1 MKKELEIDL
10 PENLPTTKEE
20 LFCFSFNF
28 ENLVKTIDYLHK
40 YNLALFSKIQN
51 LNERMIKCE
60 ELAVE
65 FPNLKKLTEDNQSK
79 LNETENK
86 LKETENKMNEAQN
99 KINETDNKI
108 KELTE
113 KTEANKSNI
122 EKNTELIT
130 NNKKNIEFIL
140 LQNANDN
147 DEYNFNDE
155 NLEEYIKSNKDNP
168 NINIEEVKKKMTE
181 HSSKGKN
188 KDFESLNNKINV
200 IGEKVKE
207 IQLLMNLT
215 DNGDKNL
222 SNLINSINENE
233 DISNQID
240 LKDFQD
246 KGGDTKL
253 FKLVMAQVEKNRK
266 HFQEMLDKY
275 NNDLNE
281 YKKDFKAFHQ
291 IYGDSTEK
299 VEHVQIKGMDDV
311 TKNIDLLFSKV
322 NQMPKK
328 SDLENIK
335 SELNSKIQ
343 RINERLKD
351 GKNLNIKEEENEESH
366 HHHHHHHKNSD
377 GKEEALDDYD
387 QNEMNVNRNINDLIS
402 DLLKS
407 EGKNI
412 DISKNKHFIELLKL
426 NKQNSKELTKNARNY
441 FDLKALISSSQNQ
454 QDLDL
459 LKTELSDI
467 KIDYDVFKKK
477 LQNVIKILGDF
488 DYKKFEE
495 DKEKNGEEKKSIDNQ
510 LSEETVK
517 GKIDFITDYIGKLN
531 NNLTKVDK
539 RLGSITKDIKDDIKS
554 SLKVDTYK
562 VVEQFKLKLNSFT
575 EKFES
580 ELKTKIDKMGL
591 NAFESN
597 LNKKFSL
604 NLKDKLSKNDLK
616 KNNIIIGKKID
627 TLENK
632 ISKTLVDTIIDI
644 QMDDVPLIIKKN
656 HRNVDL
662 CASCNRP
669 INEHMS
675 QTIEQIPLSTSPN
688 FMVTP
693 RTRAL
698 RNICSLKKLPIIST
712 SPK

>member
-1 MKKELEIDL
+1 
-10 PENLPTTKEE
+10 
-20 LFCFSFNF
+20 
-28 ENLVKTIDYLHK
+28 
-40 YNLALFSKIQN
+40 
-51 LNERMIKCE
+51 
-60 ELAVE
+60 
-65 FPNLKKLTEDNQSK
+65 
-79 LNETENK
+79 
-86 LKETENKMNEAQN
+86 
-99 KINETDNKI
+99 
-108 KELTE
+108 
-113 KTEANKSNI
+113 
-122 EKNTELIT
+122 
-130 NNKKNIEFIL
+130 
-140 LQNANDN
+140 
-147 DEYNFNDE
+147 
-155 NLEEYIKSNKDNP
+155 
-168 NINIEEVKKKMTE
+168 MTE

-215 DNGDKNL
+215 DTGDKNL

-240 LKDFQD
+240 LKDLQD

>member
-86 LKETENKMNEAQN
+86 LKETENKINEAQN

-113 KTEANKSNI
+113 KTETNKSNI

>member
-86 LKETENKMNEAQN
+86 LKETENKINEAQN

-698 RNICSLKKLPIIST
+698 RNICSLKKLPIISS

>member
-86 LKETENKMNEAQN
+86 LKETENKINEAQN

-113 KTEANKSNI
+113 KTETNKSNI

-688 FMVTP
+688 FMP

>member
-86 LKETENKMNEAQN
+86 LKETENKINEAQN

-188 KDFESLNNKINV
+188 KDLENLNNKINV

-454 QDLDL
+454 KDLDL

-656 HRNVDL
+656 QRNVDL

>member
-86 LKETENKMNEAQN
+86 LKETENKINEAQN

-113 KTEANKSNI
+113 KTEANKTNI

-454 QDLDL
+454 KDLDL

-698 RNICSLKKLPIIST
+698 RNICSLKKLPIISS

>member
-86 LKETENKMNEAQN
+86 LKETENKINEAQN

-495 DKEKNGEEKKSIDNQ
+495 DKEKNGDEKKSIDNQ

-656 HRNVDL
+656 QRNVDL

>member
-60 ELAVE
+60 ELAVD

-86 LKETENKMNEAQN
+86 LKETEIKMNEAQN

-454 QDLDL
+454 KDLDL

-510 LSEETVK
+510 LIEETVK

-656 HRNVDL
+656 QRNVDL

-688 FMVTP
+688 FMATS
-693 RTRAL
+693 RTRGL
-698 RNICSLKKLPIIST
+698 RNICSLKKLPIISN

>member
-86 LKETENKMNEAQN
+86 LKETENKINEAQN

-147 DEYNFNDE
+147 EEYNFNDE

-656 HRNVDL
+656 QRNVDL

>member
-86 LKETENKMNEAQN
+86 LKETENKINEAQN

>member
-86 LKETENKMNEAQN
+86 LKETENKINEAQN

-188 KDFESLNNKINV
+188 KDIESLNNKINV

>member
-86 LKETENKMNEAQN
+86 LKETENKINEAQN

-113 KTEANKSNI
+113 KTEANKTNI

-215 DNGDKNL
+215 DTGDKNL

-351 GKNLNIKEEENEESH
+351 GKNLNIKEEENEESY

>member
-86 LKETENKMNEAQN
+86 LKETENKINEAQN

-113 KTEANKSNI
+113 KTETNKSNI

-188 KDFESLNNKINV
+188 KDIESLNNKINV

>member
-86 LKETENKMNEAQN
+86 LKETENKINEAQN

-147 DEYNFNDE
+147 EEYNFNDE